1 MFPVYKPGLRK
12 IYRPQPLYERA
23 ASFLDNVVED
33 DRPIVEEAFRKQD
46 PNITYQFR
54 AVYKDNS
61 IHWLRVKAL
70 GIRNAEGVVTRRI
83 GIAADITLAIE
94 KEQLLQDSLAR
105 ERSLNALK
113 SKFISI
119 ASHEFRTPLM
129 SISSSTELARYYVNR
144 EEENA
149 STPAIRKHLDTV
161 LNQVQALN
169 ELIHDTLVVSKAEQ
183 GKIEVVLE
191 PVDLIALSQLLTTST
206 FGDREDGRRVNMTVT
221 GEPRPVQVDRK
232 LMTHVLSNLL
242 SNAFKFSEGA
252 VELRLSFAS
261 QEVRI
266 TVHDEGIGIPAKDL
280 PHLFGKF
287 YRASNAGHIQ
297 GTGLGLAICQEY
309 ISLQQ
314 GLLEV
319 DSQEGVGTTI
329 TAILP
334 LS

>member
-1 MFPVYKPGLRK
+1 
-12 IYRPQPLYERA
+12 
-23 ASFLDNVVED
+23 
-33 DRPIVEEAFRKQD
+33 
-46 PNITYQFR
+46 
-54 AVYKDNS
+54 
-61 IHWLRVKAL
+61 VKAL